1 MRTRSRHPCTAR
13 KGARSNGLAVTGSAQ
28 VVGSV
33 NRWHPY
39 HRVVSCQL
47 PDGLTFTARSH
58 KRAPKL
64 RCVLRSDISFACHVA
79 LRQPLN
85 GYGVRRARFLIK
97 QLASPPL
104 GGIRQWYRYLFSSA
118 AAALLSLL
126 SKNALPECSAGVSR
140 AVNKVFT
147 AQCERFS
154 CGKKAVNFEYM
165 NIRFRNTN
173 GVRLASYSS
182 RENLVLLLFRHLS
195 VVRHLC
201 W

>member
-1 MRTRSRHPCTAR
+1 MVLRSR
-13 KGARSNGLAVTGSAQ
+13 
-28 VVGSV
+28 
-33 NRWHPY
+33 
-39 HRVVSCQL
+39 
-47 PDGLTFTARSH
+47 PDRT
-58 KRAPKL
+58 PKL

-97 QLASPPL
+97 PLASPPL
-104 GGIRQWYRYLFSSA
+104 GGIRQWYRYLFSSV

-195 VVRHLC
+195 VVRCYVVARNACMLC
-201 W
+201 AVLVLCSVLQWLPCSSASSVVCPE

>member
-1 MRTRSRHPCTAR
+1 MHTGARMHTRSRQPCTVC
-13 KGARSNGLAVTGSAQ
+13 KGAWSNSLAVTGSAQ

-64 RCVLRSDISFACHVA
+64 RCVLRSDISFACHMA
-79 LRQPLN
+79 LRQPLH

-104 GGIRQWYRYLFSSA
+104 GGIRQWYRYLFSSV

-126 SKNALPECSAGVSR
+126 SKKCCPRVLCGRLSS
-140 AVNKVFT
+140 
-147 AQCERFS
+147 CE
-154 CGKKAVNFEYM
+154 
-165 NIRFRNTN
+165 
-173 GVRLASYSS
+173 
-182 RENLVLLLFRHLS
+182 
-195 VVRHLC
+195 
-201 W
+201 

>member
-1 MRTRSRHPCTAR
+1 MPSRSDRTNARRSSDAYSEQAPCTAR

-64 RCVLRSDISFACHVA
+64 RCVLRSDISFACQVA

-85 GYGVRRARFLIK
+85 GYGVRRAPFLIK
-97 QLASPPL
+97 PLASPPL
-104 GGIRQWYRYLFSSA
+104 GDIRQWYRYLFPSA
-118 AAALLSLL
+118 AAALLSNL
-126 SKNALPECSAGVSR
+126 SKNALHLDGVLARCISVKHV
-140 AVNKVFT
+140 AVH
-147 AQCERFS
+147 S
-154 CGKKAVNFEYM
+154 GD
-165 NIRFRNTN
+165 
-173 GVRLASYSS
+173 
-182 RENLVLLLFRHLS
+182 HLTP
-195 VVRHLC
+195 
-201 W
+201 